1 MNNKFY
7 KMPRE
12 KRDVIINAGFEVF
25 SKNSYKKSPMQE
37 IASSAGISKS
47 LLFHYFDN
55 KKEYYL
61 FLYDY
66 AVNYIFE
73 KLNDAGVFHITDF
86 FELYRVSLTEKCKIY
101 RQYRYLNEFIIKAY
115 FEEEE
120 NLQEELQKRRS
131 IMLSQNIKTI
141 LSRIDTYKFREGID
155 IELVI
160 QVSIWTADGFLREF
174 IARDSL
180 KIDILEDKFIRL
192 IEFWRK
198 SYYKEEYLWRI

>member
-73 KLNDAGVFHITDF
+73 KLSDAGVFHITDF

-180 KIDILEDKFIRL
+180 NIDILEDKFIRL

-198 SYYKEEYLWRI
+198 SYYKEEYL